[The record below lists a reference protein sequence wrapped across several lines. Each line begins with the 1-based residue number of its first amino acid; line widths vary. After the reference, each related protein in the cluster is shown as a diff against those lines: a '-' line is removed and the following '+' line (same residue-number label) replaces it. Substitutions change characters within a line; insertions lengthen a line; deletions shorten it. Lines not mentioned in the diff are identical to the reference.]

1 MKVKI
6 PAGLLLF
13 FLFVLSPL
21 KAQEPGMIELVE
33 TESTLVQL
41 FQRLY
46 DPAYSSQQD
55 SVNQEILRLFK
66 YGLENQY
73 AMDYPWSGL
82 NMIGKLESEDKK
94 LRIFTWNTENPVND
108 YQYYGFIQL
117 RDGRKEGVFQLED
130 RISANI
136 HNEMLKQTVGNW
148 HGKLYYE
155 ILTNSYKKDSY
166 YTLLGLDYNNAYSRV
181 KTIEVLKIERGK
193 PQFATG
199 MFYDGRKSKDRVVLE
214 YSSQVSISLRYN
226 ELMQKIVFDH
236 LVPFQSIYYGDFR
249 FYGPDGSYD
258 AYRFS
263 EGSWSLEEDVDA
275 RNY

>member
-6 PAGLLLF
+6 PSGIVLI
-13 FLFVLSPL
+13 FLILSPL

-41 FQRLY
+41 FHRLY
-46 DPAYSSQQD
+46 DPVYSSQQD
-55 SVNQEILRLFK
+55 SVNREILRLFK

-82 NMIGKLESEDKK
+82 NMIGKLESDDKK
-94 LRIFTWNTENPVND
+94 LRIFTWHTENPAND
-108 YQYYGFIQL
+108 YHYYGFIQV
-117 RDGRKEGVFQLED
+117 RDGRKEGIFQLED

-155 ILTNSYKKDSY
+155 VLTNNYKKDCY
-166 YTLLGLDYNNAYSRV
+166 YTLLGLDYNNAFSRV

-193 PQFATG
+193 PQFTTG